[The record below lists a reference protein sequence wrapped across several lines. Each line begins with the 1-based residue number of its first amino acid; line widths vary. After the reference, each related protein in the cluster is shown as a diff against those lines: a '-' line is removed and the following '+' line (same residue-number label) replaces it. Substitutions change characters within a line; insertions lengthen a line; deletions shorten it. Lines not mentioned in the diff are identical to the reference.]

1 MFAQFSAPSQ
11 RQASAV
17 YHRIDVDTGV
27 NTASPHRLVCM
38 LFEGLCDSL
47 DRARGAMAAGDIEA
61 KGAAISKAVRI
72 VEEGLRS
79 ALNQKDGGALAH
91 DLNELYQYINKRLT
105 YANAKNDVAAIEE
118 CRRLITPIKEAWEA
132 IGPQVNNH

>member
-1 MFAQFSAPSQ
+1 M
-11 RQASAV
+11 
-17 YHRIDVDTGV
+17 YHRIDVDTNV
-27 NTASPHRLVCM
+27 NSASPHKLVCM

-47 DRARGAMAAGDIEA
+47 DRARGAIQAGDIEG
-61 KGAAISKAVRI
+61 KGAALGKAVRI

-79 ALNQKDGGALAH
+79 ALNQKDGGTLAH
-91 DLNELYQYINKRLT
+91 DLNDLYQYINTRLT
-105 YANAKNDVAAIEE
+105 WANAKNDLAAIEE